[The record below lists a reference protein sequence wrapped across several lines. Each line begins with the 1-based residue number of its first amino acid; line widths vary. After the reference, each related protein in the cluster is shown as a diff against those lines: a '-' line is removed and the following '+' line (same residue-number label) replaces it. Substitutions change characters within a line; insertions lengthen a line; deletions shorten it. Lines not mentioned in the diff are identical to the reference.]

1 MIMADRLDKLRT
13 LLSEL
18 DAELRTLGPLDDAAR
33 EQLAAAATE
42 IAASLRR
49 GQRTAATRKVEGSLQ
64 DRLVDFEASHPQ
76 LAGLVTR
83 LIEGL
88 GQLGI

>member
-1 MIMADRLDKLRT
+1 MADRLDKLRS

-18 DAELRTLGPLDDAAR
+18 DAELRTLGSLDDDSR

-42 IAASLRR
+42 IAISLRR
-49 GQRTAATRKVEGSLQ
+49 GKRTEAIRRAEGSLQ

-76 LAGLVTR
+76 LAGLITR
-83 LIEGL
+83 LIDGL

>member
-1 MIMADRLDKLRT
+1 MIMADRLDKLRA

-18 DAELRTLGPLDDAAR
+18 EAELRSLGSLDDEAR
-33 EQLAAAATE
+33 QQLAAAATE
-42 IAASLRR
+42 IADSLRH
-49 GQRTAATRKVEGSLQ
+49 GQRTEATRQAEDSLQ

-76 LAGLVTR
+76 LAGLITR
-83 LIEGL
+83 LIDGL